1 MREPATITAS
11 RKSWYVFSMEE
22 VYLFPAV
29 FLLDFLLDT
38 HDTSLEMQEAD
49 LGEPLTDMQVWE
61 KMKMKK
67 VDLTEPQPSFP
78 KFFGNAKEHI
88 ASYVQTFQGINPEV
102 ENPLREET
110 DPRAVVMAGHGWEHG
125 RPVCLSSI
133 LPHTPEL
140 GLTRVKATLTADDPP
155 IQPSRRSSRAR
166 LNVSFLNFILFFTW
180 VPKWLS

>member
-1 MREPATITAS
+1 MCFPW
-11 RKSWYVFSMEE
+11 KNF
-22 VYLFPAV
+22 YLFPV
-29 FLLDFLLDT
+29 VFLLDT
-38 HDTSLEMQEAD
+38 HNASLAMQETD

-67 VDLTEPQPSFP
+67 ADLAEPQPSLP
-78 KFFGNAKEHI
+78 KFFGNAKERI
-88 ASYVQTFQGINPEV
+88 ATYVETFQGINPEV

-125 RPVCLSSI
+125 RPLCLSSI
-133 LPHTPEL
+133 LPRTPEL

>member
-1 MREPATITAS
+1 MCFLW
-11 RKSWYVFSMEE
+11 KNF
-22 VYLFPAV
+22 YLFPAV
-29 FLLDFLLDT
+29 FLLDT
-38 HDTSLEMQEAD
+38 HNASLAMQETD

-67 VDLTEPQPSFP
+67 VDLSEPQPSLP
-78 KFFGNAKEHI
+78 QFFGSAKEHI
-88 ASYVQTFQGINPEV
+88 ATYVKTFQGINPEV
-102 ENPLREET
+102 ENPLRVPT

-125 RPVCLSSI
+125 CSCCLNAI
-133 LPHTPEL
+133 LPRTAEL

-166 LNVSFLNFILFFTW
+166 LNVSYLNFILFLPW